1 LGVLDALFFLDLVVN
16 DLCLVLCDLLRPLLP
31 SEKMINLESG
41 FISTI
46 LGYGTALFTDLSP
59 VVILAIG
66 LPVGFWIIFKVADMW
81 YMSSEDNRA
90 AAAADRRAAADRA
103 ATKKILDEF

>member
-1 LGVLDALFFLDLVVN
+1 
-16 DLCLVLCDLLRPLLP
+16 
-31 SEKMINLESG
+31 MINLESG

-66 LPVGFWIIFKVADMW
+66 LPVGFWIIAKVIGLAR
-81 YMSSEDNRA
+81 SGFRTRS
-90 AAAADRRAAADRA
+90 
-103 ATKKILDEF
+103 

>member
-1 LGVLDALFFLDLVVN
+1 LVFSDALFFLDLVV
-16 DLCLVLCDLLRPLLP
+16 DDFFLVLRDLIRPLLP
-31 SEKMINLESG
+31 STKMINLESG

-46 LGYGTALFTDLSP
+46 LDYGTALFTDLSP

-66 LPVGFWIIFKVADMW
+66 LPVGFWVVFKVADMW

-103 ATKKILDEF
+103 ATKKILDDL

>member
-1 LGVLDALFFLDLVVN
+1 LGVFDALFFLDLVVN
-16 DLCLVLCDLLRPLLP
+16 DLFLVLCDLVRPLLP
-31 SEKMINLESG
+31 SEKMITLEGG

-46 LGYGTALFTDLSP
+46 LGYGTALFTDLSDL
-59 VVILAIG
+59 VILVIG
-66 LPVGFWIIFKVADMW
+66 LPVGFWIIFKIADMW

-103 ATKKILDEF
+103 ITKKIIDDF